1 MTSNLRLFFGYI
13 DREQNKN
20 NKILSSLNTL
30 DVTVGAFKS
39 FHVRKDIVLSK
50 IDIVFLISMD
60 AALGKDFKEEVV
72 LAFFISKYYLA

>member
-30 DVTVGAFKS
+30 DVAVGVFKS

-50 IDIVFLISMD
+50 IDIVFFISMD